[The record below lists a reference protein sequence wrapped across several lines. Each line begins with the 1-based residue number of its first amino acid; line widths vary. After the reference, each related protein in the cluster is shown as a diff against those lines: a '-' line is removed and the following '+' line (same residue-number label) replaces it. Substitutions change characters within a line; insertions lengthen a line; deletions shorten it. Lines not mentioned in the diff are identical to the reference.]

1 MHTLHFSP
9 AMNDVIED
17 KMICFQEKYCIISSL
32 DSHIYR
38 GEIGSV
44 KEKCY
49 HCDATQDVSN
59 LEATSLRKN

>member
-1 MHTLHFSP
+1 MWSRGEGKIAVCSTVAFQ
-9 AMNDVIED
+9 AMMKSDD
-17 KMICFQEKYCIISSL
+17 KLFVFQEKYCIISSL

-49 HCDATQDVSN
+49 HCDATQDVSI
-59 LEATSLRKN
+59 